1 MKKSFKIIL
10 SMLLIAFMILPY
22 SITTATDA
30 NTTTVKN
37 QEELENALG
46 NSSYST
52 IIIGENFT
60 TDKKINITRDVT
72 IDGNNKTITM
82 QMEDNTTWNTNQA
95 YVLQAYRSNVT
106 IKNLSLTGANAALLV
121 NGADVTLEGNINVSG
136 NGFGGIEVATNGG
149 VVPKVSFNNTK
160 LTNNSEKYL
169 KPTLW
174 TAPINDENIAINYGF
189 AYNIKVEKDNGDIQR
204 QYYLNKANVP
214 ADEQAQ
220 EGIDKGT
227 VEIEAS
233 SNDKISAETLNNLK
247 NGPAKDVVIKTENAT
262 ISFNTG
268 NITDNFSGD
277 LSLKIDITKEQP
289 FNSNVL
295 QNSEANLLFIDL
307 EYSGVLAKDTK
318 ITFSVADQYKSG
330 DKVYLYYYNS
340 ETDKLELI
348 SEDITID
355 DNGMATITIDHASTY
370 LLSSN
375 KIEENA
381 EVVDEN
387 IKNEE
392 AKIEENIENP
402 NTSDITIF
410 AVAALAIIGIAGI
423 AYAVKLNKNNK

>member
-1 MKKSFKIIL
+1 MKKSLKIIL

-60 TDKKINITRDVT
+60 TDKKINITRDVI

-82 QMEDNTTWNTNQA
+82 QMEDNTIWNTNQA
-95 YVLQAYRSNVT
+95 YVLQAYRSKVT

-149 VVPKVSFNNTK
+149 VLPKVSFNNAK

-174 TAPINDENIAINYGF
+174 TAPINDENVAINYGF

-268 NITDNFSGD
+268 NITDDFIGD

-370 LLSSN
+370 LLSTN
-375 KIEENA
+375 KIEENT
-381 EVVDEN
+381 EIVDEN
-387 IKNEE
+387 ITKEE
-392 AKIEENIENP
+392 EKVEENIENP

-410 AVAALAIIGIAGI
+410 IVAILAIIGIAGI
-423 AYAVKLNKNNK
+423 AYVIKLNKTNK